1 MIIYIDNVL
10 ERMYEILDKDSI
22 VSCKIKFTSFRDANK
37 FYNTITDEA
46 LLLLDPVIVGDIV
59 ITIITQD
66 DKDIFDDLITH
77 FDFSEISII

>member
-1 MIIYIDNVL
+1 MIIDIDKVL
-10 ERMYEILDKDSI
+10 EQMYEILDKDSI

-37 FYNTITDEA
+37 FYNTIIDED
-46 LLLLDPVIVGDIV
+46 LWIPDPVIVGDIV

-66 DKDIFDDLITH
+66 GKDSFDDLITH

>member
-1 MIIYIDNVL
+1 MIIDIHNVL

-37 FYNTITDEA
+37 FYNTITDED
-46 LLLLDPVIVGDIV
+46 LLLLDPVIIGDIV
-59 ITIITQD
+59 ITIITQV